1 MKAKMSI
8 LAGMVVLF
16 VLAITTYIVP
26 SQIISSA
33 NSSVESESNVDDRS
47 SIAKDSNMENASK
60 AVVTQRTHTAHTRIN
75 QLEPAEA
82 AVLAA
87 TKQEANVTQVSVAKE
102 SKSRLNEASAE
113 TPAKSDLQTSK
124 KTVYL
129 TFDDGPGKHTS
140 EVLDILESY
149 EVPATFFVLGKY
161 VETYPELV
169 YRMHEEGHA
178 IGNHTYN
185 HDYDELYDN
194 FPDFWSQIKTTE
206 EAIRLITGSRPQ
218 LVRAPGGTFGHFDQN
233 YFDLMKQAGYSV
245 VDWNVDSGDSKRSG
259 VPAAEIAQQATEVST
274 DKDLVILLHDGGNH
288 AETVK
293 ALPEIIE
300 YYQKHQY
307 HFAVLD
313 PAKKPVQFR
322 VKNEESTK
330 KRFQPS
336 SKWINNVIAP
346 NAELF
351 EEGPSLV
358 IEAGKQMAEL
368 NYGEYR
374 LQNGQYIVPLRDVI
388 EKFGGSVKWN
398 AAERSAELVFGQ
410 NAITVRPDDQLVT
423 ASAEGYAAEADI
435 YMENGVTWLPLR
447 TLLNAANFEVK
458 SLTHRTGEVV
468 VYAM

>member
-8 LAGMVVLF
+8 VAGMVVLF
-16 VLAITTYIVP
+16 ILAVTAYINP

-33 NSSVESESNVDDRS
+33 NSSAEKESKLDNSSAVTEDRESKNPP
-47 SIAKDSNMENASK
+47 K
-60 AVVTQRTHTAHTRIN
+60 AVVSQMAYAAHSSIN
-75 QLEPAEA
+75 KPEA
-82 AVLAA
+82 TVAVKQAA
-87 TKQEANVTQVSVAKE
+87 SKQAVRSAQASAVKE
-102 SKSRLNEASAE
+102 DKSRLNEASAE
-113 TPAKSDLQTSK
+113 TKVKSDSQASK

-129 TFDDGPGKHTS
+129 TFDDGPGKHTA

-194 FPDFWSQIKTTE
+194 FPDFWSQIKETE

-218 LVRAPGGTFGHFDQN
+218 LVRAPGGTFGHFDQT
-233 YFDLMKQAGYSV
+233 YFELMKQAGYSV

-259 VPAAEIAQQATEVST
+259 VPAAEIAQQATEVSS

-288 AETVK
+288 GETVK
-293 ALPEIIE
+293 ALPDIIE
-300 YYQKHQY
+300 YYQKQQY
-307 HFAVLD
+307 QFAVLD
-313 PAKKPVQFR
+313 PAEKPVQFR
-322 VKNEESTK
+322 VKNDESIK

-351 EEGPSLV
+351 EEGPALV
-358 IEAGKQMAEL
+358 IEAGKQVAEL
-368 NYGEYR
+368 KYGEYR
-374 LQNGQYIVPLRDVI
+374 LENGQYIVPLREVI
-388 EKFGGSVKWN
+388 EKFGGTVKWN
-398 AAERSAELVFGQ
+398 TAERSADTVFGT
-410 NAITVRPDDQLVT
+410 NIIKVKPDEQLVT
-423 ASAEGYAAEADI
+423 ASEGGYAAETDI
-435 YMENGVTWLPLR
+435 YMENGVMWLPLR
-447 TLLNAANFEVK
+447 SLLNAAHFEVK
-458 SLTHRTGEVV
+458 SLVRGTGEIV
-468 VYAM
+468 VYAK